1 MRAKQV
7 NCVSRVV
14 TSENDFS
21 SRHERSV
28 SPFPTAE
35 FFSSPSFMVADP
47 TGERARGVPKLE
59 WIDATDGTSF
69 NDLQAAMMTHSQEM
83 RLKLARGD
91 VPLGYM
97 SFGAQTAKA
106 FEDAD
111 AEATIAEEKQQS
123 AARQQSGESA
133 SGGGGGSADDGIPED
148 IKEWAARIAAEAREG
163 RTA

>member
-1 MRAKQV
+1 
-7 NCVSRVV
+7 
-14 TSENDFS
+14 
-21 SRHERSV
+21 
-28 SPFPTAE
+28 
-35 FFSSPSFMVADP
+35 
-47 TGERARGVPKLE
+47 
-59 WIDATDGTSF
+59 
-69 NDLQAAMMTHSQEM
+69 
-83 RLKLARGD
+83 
-91 VPLGYM
+91 M

>member
-1 MRAKQV
+1 M
-7 NCVSRVV
+7 
-14 TSENDFS
+14 
-21 SRHERSV
+21 
-28 SPFPTAE
+28 
-35 FFSSPSFMVADP
+35 
-47 TGERARGVPKLE
+47 PKLE

-91 VPLGYM
+91 VPPGYM

-111 AEATIAEEKQQS
+111 ADAVAEEEKQQR
-123 AARQQSGESA
+123 RQQSGASA
-133 SGGGGGSADDGIPED
+133 SGGGADDGIPED
-148 IKEWAARIAAEAREG
+148 IKQWAARIAAEAREG

>member
-1 MRAKQV
+1 M
-7 NCVSRVV
+7 SRVV

-91 VPLGYM
+91 VPPGYM

-111 AEATIAEEKQQS
+111 AEEETHRS
-123 AARQQSGESA
+123 SESA
-133 SGGGGGSADDGIPED
+133 SGGSADDGIPED
-148 IKEWAARIAAEAREG
+148 IKEWAARIAAEAR
-163 RTA
+163 